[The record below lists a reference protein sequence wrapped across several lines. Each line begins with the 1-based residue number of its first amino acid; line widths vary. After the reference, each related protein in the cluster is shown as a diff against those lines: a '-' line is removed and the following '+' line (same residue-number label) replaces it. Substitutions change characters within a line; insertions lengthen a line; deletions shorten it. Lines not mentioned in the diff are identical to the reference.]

1 LQLFAAGIRCQHSL
15 SEFWHGDS
23 ADTNK
28 EHMIHYLTLK
38 NLPESVAS
46 NIIPDAIAACIES
59 DSQEWCQALS
69 SNTSKAS
76 ATLSLD
82 MWERIAEDCERE
94 EQNKQA
100 KQIQDAV
107 DRELQQGATLMDGES
122 EAYNR

>member
-1 LQLFAAGIRCQHSL
+1 
-15 SEFWHGDS
+15 
-23 ADTNK
+23 
-28 EHMIHYLTLK
+28 MIHYLTLT
-38 NLPESVAS
+38 NLPAYVAS

-100 KQIQDAV
+100 KRIQNAV